1 MQAEAMVLSADCN
14 LFTLRFRVRNHSI
27 KFEILSFSKK
37 KKRNMLK
44 VVFKDSSVAQWM
56 SALELSLF
64 CIRRKG
70 SYFKDDLGSHKST
83 HLRLSI

>member
-1 MQAEAMVLSADCN
+1 
-14 LFTLRFRVRNHSI
+14 
-27 KFEILSFSKK
+27 
-37 KKRNMLK
+37 MLK
-44 VVFKDSSVAQWM
+44 VVYKDSSVAQWM